1 MIDSWART
9 KELFSLALEREPD
22 ARHAFLQEICGTDET
37 LRLELESLLASHE
50 RAGNFLENAAAE
62 PWHPTPAANMIG
74 RIVGDYRVIREAG
87 RGGTSI
93 VYLAERADQQYQ
105 KRVAIKILR
114 SAGESIDIIQRF
126 RTERQTLAELNHPNI
141 VTLLDGGTTNE
152 GLPYLVM
159 DFVEGMPIDRYCD
172 THHLPIGERLR
183 MFRIVCEA
191 VEHAHRNGVIHRDL
205 KPSNILVTSESV
217 PRLLDFGI
225 AKLCDPKRFAL
236 DTMVTL
242 IGTRAMTPEYASPE
256 QVRGQPV
263 TVATDLYSMGVLLY
277 VLLCGHHPFRIKD
290 SSLFD
295 LEKMICEQ
303 APVRPSV
310 AVKRIDDN
318 GRGDDDSTPL
328 TPQSVAV
335 HRALRPAALVR
346 ELRGDLDAIATKA
359 LSKEPQRRYLSA
371 IEFSDDIGSY
381 LAGMP
386 VGARRSRVLYRAE
399 KFIARHRESLAVALI
414 ILTVGSGAA
423 AWQLQRVRAASS
435 VAATTA
441 PVAVRRSIAVLGFW
455 NLSQRDD
462 TAWLATALS
471 EMLTTDL
478 AAGGKL
484 RLLPGDTIARAKIE
498 LSLPDVASLSGSA
511 LDAVRRDLGSDYVVS
526 GSYLDLGTAAGGRI
540 RLDLHL
546 QDAATGEMLTSVSE
560 QGSEAQLFD
569 IVSRTGARLRERLGV
584 SDVAAAESAGVQVS
598 MPSST
603 EAAKLYSE
611 GLDQL
616 RAFDAL
622 AARDLLWQ
630 AEVAEPAF
638 PLTHAALAKVW
649 LALGY
654 DANARQE
661 AKTAMDT
668 AGKLSREN
676 QLLAAGEYYE
686 AIKDWEPSIEAYR
699 TLFNFFPDNPEYGLA
714 LSNAQIAA
722 GRGKDAVIT
731 LQKLR
736 RVSREADWDPRI
748 DLAEAKA
755 AGLESDNSRQA
766 SAATSAAQKAQRSGA
781 KLLVA
786 AARVVQCRAW
796 ANLGDKEQSTPA
808 CEEALAIYENAKD
821 WAGAARALH
830 NMAELPL
837 NQGNLQ
843 LAQSLY
849 ERALAMARRTGD
861 GRGIA
866 RELGNLGVVFDEQGQ
881 LEQAEQFARESL
893 AGYEEI
899 GYALGVAGQSE
910 NVAGIFHSQGRL
922 HDAMQQY
929 QDSLA
934 RARTIGNAD
943 LEALD
948 LAAKGDVLVDQ
959 GDLSAAAQ
967 QYDQALTLQRRIGEK
982 SYYAK
987 TLVALG
993 RLKAQQGNAAAAR
1006 SLYSQALS
1014 IQRQLGE
1021 KGSLAQTQIAQA
1033 ESMCD
1038 ADQPSDA
1045 ASLARRALQEF
1056 QLENKRSD
1064 EIRARAVLARALLR
1078 QGQVSAARESIDAA
1092 LPLAERGSVINRL
1105 ALQLDDAR
1113 VRAAEQDEPGAERTA
1128 RQVLS
1133 ATQAQ
1138 GLVSLQLEAS
1148 LALAEIVATGTGATS
1163 AASASAELARLQ
1175 DTARSRGFALI
1186 AHKAAQLA
1194 ARPVAV
1200 SVNGT

>member
-9 KELFSLALEREPD
+9 KELFGLALDHEPD
-22 ARHAFLQEICGTDET
+22 ARRAFLQQICGADEA
-37 LRLELESLLASHE
+37 LRIEVESLLASHE
-50 RAGNFLENAAAE
+50 RAGSILENTGAQ
-62 PWHPTPAANMIG
+62 PWHATPAINMIG
-74 RIVGDYRVIREAG
+74 RIVGDYRVISEAG
-87 RGGTSI
+87 RGGTSV
-93 VYLAERADQQYQ
+93 VYLAERADQHYQ

-114 SAGESIDIIQRF
+114 SAGESAEILQRF
-126 RTERQTLAELNHPNI
+126 RNERQTLAELNHPNI
-141 VTLLDGGTTNE
+141 VTLLDGGTTSE

-172 THHLPIGERLR
+172 AHLLSINERLE
-183 MFRIVCEA
+183 MFRTVCES
-191 VEHAHRNGVIHRDL
+191 VDYAHRNGVIHRDL
-205 KPSNILVTSESV
+205 KPSNILVTNEAV

-225 AKLCDPKRFAL
+225 AKLRDPKRFAL
-236 DTMVTL
+236 TTMVTL
-242 IGTRAMTPEYASPE
+242 IGAQAMTPEYASPE
-256 QVRGQPV
+256 QVRGQAV
-263 TVATDLYSMGVLLY
+263 SLATDLYSLGVLLY
-277 VLLCGHHPFRIKD
+277 VLLCGHHPYRAKD
-290 SSLFD
+290 GSLLA

-303 APVRPSV
+303 EPVRLSV
-310 AVKRIDDN
+310 AVTRS
-318 GRGDDDSTPL
+318 DDSGAGTNATTTL
-328 TPQSVAV
+328 TPQSVAAQ
-335 HRALRPAALVR
+335 RAQRPATLVR
-346 ELRGDLDAIATKA
+346 ELRGDLDAIAMKA

-371 IEFSDDIGSY
+371 IEFSDDIGRY

-386 VGARRSRVLYRAE
+386 VSARRSRVLYRSG

-414 ILTVGSGAA
+414 VLAAAGGAA
-423 AWQLQRVRAASS
+423 TWQLQRFRTASS
-435 VAATTA
+435 VAVTNV
-441 PVAVRRSIAVLGFW
+441 PLSVRRSIAVLGFW

-484 RLLPGDTIARAKIE
+484 RLLPGDTVARAKVE
-498 LSLPDVASLSGSA
+498 LSLPDVASLSTNA
-511 LDAVRRDLGSDYVVS
+511 LSSVRRNLGSDYVIS

-546 QDAATGEMLTSVSE
+546 QDAATGETLTSVSE

-584 SDVAAAESAGVQVS
+584 SDVAAAESTGVQGS

-603 EAAKLYSE
+603 EAAKLYAE
-611 GLDQL
+611 GLDEL

-622 AARDLLWQ
+622 AARDLLSQ

-654 DANARQE
+654 DDKARQE
-661 AKTAMDT
+661 ARTAMDT

-676 QLLAAGEYYE
+676 QLLAAGQYYE
-686 AIKDWEPSIEAYR
+686 AIKNWEPSIEAYR

-714 LSNAQIAA
+714 LSNAQIEA
-722 GRGKDAVIT
+722 GQGKDAVMT

-755 AGLESDNSRQA
+755 ASLESDNSRQA
-766 SAATSAAQKAQRSGA
+766 SAAAAAAQKARRSGA

-786 AARVVQCRAW
+786 AARVAQCRAW
-796 ANLGDKEQSTPA
+796 ANVGAKDQATPA
-808 CEEALAIYENAKD
+808 CEEALAIYQDAGD

-837 NQGNLQ
+837 NEGNLQ

-861 GRGIA
+861 RRGIA

-881 LEQAEQFARESL
+881 LQQAEQFARESL

-910 NVAGIFHSQGRL
+910 NLAGIFHSQGRM
-922 HDAMQQY
+922 HDAMVQY

-934 RARTIGNAD
+934 RARAIGSAD

-959 GDLSAAAQ
+959 GDLSGAAQ
-967 QYDQALTLQRRIGEK
+967 QYDQALMLQRRIGEK

-993 RLKAQQGNAAAAR
+993 RLRAQQDNASAAR
-1006 SLYSQALS
+1006 ALYAQALS

-1021 KGSLAQTQIAQA
+1021 KGSLAQTQIALA
-1033 ESMCD
+1033 ETMCD
-1038 ADQPSDA
+1038 AGQASDA
-1045 ASLARRALQEF
+1045 ASLARGALQEF
-1056 QLENKRSD
+1056 QLEKKSSD
-1064 EIRARAVLARALLR
+1064 EIRARALLARALLR
-1078 QGQVSAARESIDAA
+1078 QGQVSAARESIDVAT
-1092 LPLAERGSVINRL
+1092 PLAARGSVIGRL
-1105 ALQLDDAR
+1105 ALLLDDAR
-1113 VRAAEQDEPGAERTA
+1113 VHAAEQNVSAAERTA

-1133 ATQAQ
+1133 AAQTQ
-1138 GLVSLQLEAS
+1138 GFVGLQLEAS
-1148 LALAEIVATGTGATS
+1148 LALAEILTTGTS
-1163 AASASAELARLQ
+1163 AASAPVDLTQLQ
-1175 DTARSRGFALI
+1175 ATARSRGFALI
-1186 AHKAAQLA
+1186 ARKAAVLA
-1194 ARPVAV
+1194 TRPIAA
-1200 SVNGT
+1200 SANGT